1 MAFAAAIRWR
11 SSTLAGLGGA
21 AAIAGYAVAL
31 WWSERPVGVVDAMV
45 FGTSLTFLL
54 GLVDLRR
61 RVGDAAVWPKVLRLQ
76 AAQWADRAAVALAAA
91 AMVTL
96 GIVLLASAMPSSLRF
111 VVSGLGALVAV
122 GAVVSIFVQQGGRS

>member
-1 MAFAAAIRWR
+1 
-11 SSTLAGLGGA
+11 
-21 AAIAGYAVAL
+21 
-31 WWSERPVGVVDAMV
+31 
-45 FGTSLTFLL
+45 
-54 GLVDLRR
+54 
-61 RVGDAAVWPKVLRLQ
+61 VWPKVLRLQ

-111 VVSGLGALVAV
+111 VVTGLGALVAV